1 MVHGEVERLVYALE
15 GVRSEHGDLVDHDDV
30 GTCEPREVRRGLLPL
45 ERRTLEET
53 IAAELEGLMHS
64 PAIDEP
70 RRLATG
76 GGDYDTKALRAP
88 LLHEQVDERGLSD
101 AALE

>member
-1 MVHGEVERLVYALE
+1 MHGEVERLVYALE

-30 GTCEPREVRRGLLPL
+30 GTCEPREVSRSLLPL
-45 ERRTLEET
+45 EPRTLEET
-53 IAAELEGLMHS
+53 IVVELEGLMHS

-70 RRLATG
+70 RRLAAG
-76 GGDYDTKALRAP
+76 GGDYNTKPLRAP
-88 LLHEQVDERGLSD
+88 LLHEQVDERGLAD